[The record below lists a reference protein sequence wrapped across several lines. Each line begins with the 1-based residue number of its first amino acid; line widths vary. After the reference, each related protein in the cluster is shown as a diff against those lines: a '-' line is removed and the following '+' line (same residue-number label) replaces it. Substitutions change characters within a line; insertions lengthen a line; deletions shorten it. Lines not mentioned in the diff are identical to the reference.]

1 MVPIT
6 ALWLPILLA
15 AVFVFIVSSIMH
27 MALKYHRSDYRQL
40 PHEADVL
47 DALRKAGVT
56 AGNAY
61 HFPYCAEMKEMGKPE
76 MMEKYKRGPI
86 GMLTLMPNGAPKMGK
101 FLGLWF
107 FYTVLVSFFVA
118 YLTGRTLPAG
128 THYLAVFRVA
138 GATAFMAYGLSQ
150 FADSIWKGQTW
161 GVTAKHI
168 VDGLVFAL
176 VTAGTF
182 GWLWPH

>member
-15 AVFVFIVSSIMH
+15 AVFVFVVSSIVH
-27 MALKYHRSDYRQL
+27 MVLGYHKSDYRQL

-47 DALRKAGVT
+47 EALRRAGVKPGPT
-56 AGNAY
+56 Y
-61 HFPYCAEMKEMGKPE
+61 HFPYCASMKEMGGPE
-76 MMEKYKRGPI
+76 AMEKFKRGPV
-86 GMLTLMPNGAPKMGK
+86 GLLTVLPSGPPAMPKY
-101 FLGLWF
+101 LGLWF
-107 FYTVLVSFFVA
+107 VYSLLVSLFVA
-118 YLTGRTLPAG
+118 YLTGRTLAAG

-150 FADSIWKGQTW
+150 FADSVWKGQAW
-161 GVTAKHI
+161 SVTVKSI
-168 VDGLVFAL
+168 VDGLLYAL

>member
-1 MVPIT
+1 MVPLT
-6 ALWLPILLA
+6 ALWVPIVLS

-47 DALRKAGVT
+47 EALRKAGIT

-61 HFPYCAEMKEMGKPE
+61 HFPYCAEMKDMKTPE
-76 MMEKYKRGPI
+76 MTDKYKKGPI
-86 GMLTLMPNGAPKMGK
+86 GLLTVMPSGLPNMGK

-107 FYTVLVSFFVA
+107 VYTLLVGFFVA
-118 YLTGRTLPAG
+118 YLTGRVLVQGAT
-128 THYLAVFRVA
+128 YLAVFRVA
-138 GATAFMAYGLSQ
+138 GAAAFMAYSLSQ

-161 GVTAKHI
+161 SVTVKAMA
-168 VDGLVFAL
+168 DGLVFAL